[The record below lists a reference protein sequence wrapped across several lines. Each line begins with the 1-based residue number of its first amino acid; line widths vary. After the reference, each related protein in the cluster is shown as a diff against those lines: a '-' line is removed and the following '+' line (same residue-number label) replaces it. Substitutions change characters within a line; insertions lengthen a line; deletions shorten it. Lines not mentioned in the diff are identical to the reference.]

1 MSVLNTCEYE
11 KGSSETKGMVDTSA
25 QSHMIDLPAGRFHYL
40 SWGAEQVELPS
51 ALLLHGITSSA
62 QSWVRVGP
70 ALANRY
76 RVYALDMRG
85 HGDSIKPSKGAYSL
99 QYTAD
104 DAAACIDILGL
115 ERPLL
120 IGHSWGGATAMVL
133 ASRAEYQKSVPHFSH
148 VILEDPAYN
157 FGLSGS
163 EERAAFYAKDIG
175 RSSDELRAEI
185 TADNPGWTEV
195 DIEGKIEALHKVT
208 REAVMSV
215 FSEAGEEGDL
225 LPLLANISAPT
236 LLIRA
241 DTSLGT
247 TLDEAAWEQ
256 AKRYLPTNSRAVQIN
271 GATHNVHRSK
281 FDEFMQAVNDFLSQ

>member
-1 MSVLNTCEYE
+1 
-11 KGSSETKGMVDTSA
+11 
-25 QSHMIDLPAGRFHYL
+25 MIDLPAGRFHYL
-40 SWGAEQVELPS
+40 SWGAEQIELPS
-51 ALLLHGITSSA
+51 ALLLHGVTSSA
-62 QSWVRVGP
+62 QSWVRVAP

-99 QYTAD
+99 RHTAD
-104 DAAACIDILGL
+104 DAAAFIDILGL

-133 ASRAEYQKSVPHFSH
+133 ASGAESQKPVPHFSQ
-148 VILEDPAYN
+148 VILEDPAHN
-157 FGLSGS
+157 FGRSDA
-163 EERAAFYAKDIG
+163 EERAIFYAKDIG
-175 RSSDELRAEI
+175 RPADELRAEI
-185 TADNPGWTEV
+185 TADNPGWTEA

-208 REAVMSV
+208 REAVISV

-225 LPLLANISAPT
+225 LPLLAHISAPT

-241 DTSLGT
+241 DASLGT

-256 AKRYLPTNSRAVQIN
+256 AKQYLPANSRAVQIN